1 MDNRAITK
9 YKLLIK
15 VCDQKEFAKYNPF
28 GLCYVDDCMSCPN
41 SRVKITREDG
51 VVMRDDFKNN
61 KNTAKEDKIWS
72 YRRMLE
78 RDGVGLFEDI
88 KFSKLQ
94 KWYLKKLLNKT
105 KKEIKWKNNNNLDE
119 ASASY

>member
-15 VCDQKEFAKYNPF
+15 VCDQKECVKYAPF
-28 GLCYVDDCMSCPN
+28 GLCYVDDCMCCPN

-61 KNTAKEDKIWS
+61 KNTAREDKIWS
-72 YRRMLE
+72 YRKMLE
-78 RDGVGLFEDI
+78 RDGIGLFEEIYGI

-94 KWYLKKLLNKT
+94 KWYLKKLLKQQ
-105 KKEIKWKNNNNLDE
+105 KEKIIC
-119 ASASY
+119 

>member
-1 MDNRAITK
+1 MMDDRAITE
-9 YKLLIK
+9 YKLIIK
-15 VCDQKEFAKYNPF
+15 VYDRKKCAEYDPF

-41 SRVKITREDG
+41 SRIKIIREDG
-51 VVMRDDFKNN
+51 AVMRDDFKDN
-61 KNTAKEDKIWS
+61 KNVNAKDKIWS

-78 RDGVGLFEDI
+78 RDGIGLFEEKYDI

-105 KKEIKWKNNNNLDE
+105 KREIK
-119 ASASY
+119 

>member
-1 MDNRAITK
+1 MMDDRAITE
-9 YKLLIK
+9 YKLIIK
-15 VCDQKEFAKYNPF
+15 ICDQKKCAEYDPF

-41 SRVKITREDG
+41 SRIKIIREDG

-61 KNTAKEDKIWS
+61 KNTAREDKIWS

-78 RDGVGLFEDI
+78 RDGIGLFEEMYDI

-105 KKEIKWKNNNNLDE
+105 KREIK
-119 ASASY
+119 